1 MSKQIT
7 NGGDRETDEQSV
19 AAVAMSLVVLGG
31 DGDDRP
37 GFMLGDSRL
46 SLGAGAEDDV
56 YLTGVGVVPGHLR
69 LFFLEGRMTLLS
81 ASEEV
86 RVDGVAITAFPFDL
100 KPLQVVSLGPDT
112 HLAYGAA
119 GSDWPQIGRAHV

>member
-56 YLTGVGVVPGHLR
+56 YLTGVGVDRKSTR
-69 LFFLEGRMTLLS
+69 LNSSHIPLSRMPSS
-81 ASEEV
+81 A
-86 RVDGVAITAFPFDL
+86 
-100 KPLQVVSLGPDT
+100 
-112 HLAYGAA
+112 
-119 GSDWPQIGRAHV
+119 